1 MGRTTHRS
9 GQGPAGGRRSSRAV
23 GATVDPAG
31 AAQEWSGRPVAAR
44 LLEGV
49 VFALPIVVSLATTY
63 ILVRVLPTPETTRQ
77 TVAWWVILA
86 GIATIVLAGTDRF
99 GRRFL
104 PLAALLKMSLSFPER
119 APSRLRIAMRA
130 SDADRLQQRIEELR
144 RNGMGATP
152 FQAAEKLLELVGMLN
167 AHDHRTRGHSERVRA
182 YTAMI
187 ATELRLP
194 KADLNRLQWAALLH
208 DVGKLFVP
216 VELLDKPGRLD
227 DDEFQVIKR
236 HPQWGAELVAPLVPW
251 LGEWALAVPQHH
263 ERWDGGGYPRG
274 LKGTEISFAARIVSV
289 ADTYDVMTSTRSYRE
304 ALSTVE
310 ARRELARCSGTQ
322 FDPDVV
328 RAFLRL
334 SIGRQRVLA
343 GPLTWLAQIPLLSPV
358 AASAGA
364 VSPAVVV
371 TSSGAG
377 VSVGLAVANASPSI
391 QAESEAFTD
400 VEEVAALLPA
410 PEPPAPPDA
419 VPSPVVPVVQQPAAS
434 PPVPPAP
441 LPTVPA
447 APEGSAD
454 GAAPVPPPTSPGS
467 AGEPVAPPSV
477 LPSPVGDALPLPATT
492 VPRPPSTASPAG
504 GAVTTSPPAS
514 TTTSTSV
521 PPTTPTTGVPTDQ
534 SPTTTT
540 PTTTTTTP
548 TTTTT
553 TTTATTA
560 RPGGTVT
567 APPPP
572 TTGGG

>member
-1 MGRTTHRS
+1 M
-9 GQGPAGGRRSSRAV
+9 

-31 AAQEWSGRPVAAR
+31 GAQEWSGRPIAAR
-44 LLEGV
+44 LLEAV

-63 ILVRVLPTPETTRQ
+63 ILVQVLPTPETTRQ

-86 GIATIVLAGTDRF
+86 GIATIVLAGSDRF
-99 GRRFL
+99 ARRFL

-119 APSRLRIAMRA
+119 APSRLRVAMRA

-152 FQAAEKLLELVGMLN
+152 FQAAERLLELVGMLN

-187 ATELRLP
+187 ATELRLS

-377 VSVGLAVANASPSI
+377 VSVGLAVAHASPTI
-391 QAESEAFTD
+391 EAEGEAFPD

-410 PEPPAPPDA
+410 PQPAAPPDA

-434 PPVPPAP
+434 PPAAPAP
-441 LPTVPA
+441 PPTVPA
-447 APEGSAD
+447 APDGSVD
-454 GAAPVPPPTSPGS
+454 GAAPVPPPTSPSS
-467 AGEPVAPPSV
+467 AGEPVAPPSL
-477 LPSPVGDALPLPATT
+477 LPSPVGDAPPLPATT

-504 GAVTTSPPAS
+504 GVVSTPATTIPPPAS
-514 TTTSTSV
+514 TTTSSSV
-521 PPTTPTTGVPTDQ
+521 PPTTPTTGVPADPI
-534 SPTTTT
+534 PTTTT
-540 PTTTTTTP
+540 PSASTPTTTTTTTTP

-553 TTTATTA
+553 AATA
-560 RPGGTVT
+560 RLEGTVT
-567 APPPP
+567 APPPA
-572 TTGGG
+572 TAGGG